1 MRDGLPAAPV
11 SRTDFAA
18 HQDPRARTK
27 PLEER
32 GAEMEPEEEQRR
44 VGVVAQ
50 QDFEP
55 APPVSALHLVHL
67 GDGACDDASLAERR
81 VGDQAGR
88 APVFVADG
96 KVEENVV
103 DGDESLPA
111 QPLGDGRT
119 DAAQP
124 LHRSLE
130 SLRGHRAA
138 RRRKERGRRQRGIG
152 RHGPFATRGLR
163 HSREIRDFLGDRD
176 EPPELAHE
184 DGDCGAPLRFRRRVE
199 PLHRCFELVEPLG
212 LAREGP
218 RGGDQAPD
226 EGFEVAQGGGGAGAD
241 EETERRQQR
250 REGERQAAVRAVR
263 AHRASSSSVSGGY
276 STNSTS
282 RISYSR
288 SPPGARMRTVSP
300 TSRPINPRAMGLVML
315 MRPFFRSASV
325 SPTMAYWV
333 FAPESVSS
341 SLTVAPKTT
350 LSPESFL
357 TSMISA
363 RASRSSSILMRP
375 SMWLSRS
382 LPAWSSAFSRRSP
395 CSGATP
401 MSWTFFGRSTDLR
414 CFRSRLI
421 ASAPSRVM
429 GILSDAIS
437 SCLRCDPGH
446 S

>member
-176 EPPELAHE
+176 EPPETAI
-184 DGDCGAPLRFRRRVE
+184 A
-199 PLHRCFELVEPLG
+199 
-212 LAREGP
+212 
-218 RGGDQAPD
+218 
-226 EGFEVAQGGGGAGAD
+226 
-241 EETERRQQR
+241 ER
-250 REGERQAAVRAVR
+250 
-263 AHRASSSSVSGGY
+263 
-276 STNSTS
+276 
-282 RISYSR
+282 
-288 SPPGARMRTVSP
+288 
-300 TSRPINPRAMGLVML
+300 
-315 MRPFFRSASV
+315 RSASGAASNPCTAASSLS
-325 SPTMAYWV
+325 SP
-333 FAPESVSS
+333 SVSRAKGRAAATRRRTRGS
-341 SLTVAPKTT
+341 KSRRAAVAPARTRKR
-350 LSPESFL
+350 SGGNSGES
-357 TSMISA
+357 
-363 RASRSSSILMRP
+363 ASDRP
-375 SMWLSRS
+375 
-382 LPAWSSAFSRRSP
+382 P
-395 CSGATP
+395 
-401 MSWTFFGRSTDLR
+401 
-414 CFRSRLI
+414 
-421 ASAPSRVM
+421 SAPSVLTAPLPPPCPEGTRRTAPR
-429 GILSDAIS
+429 GFRTRARRRGRGCGPCRRPRARSIRGRWGS
-437 SCLRCDPGH
+437 
-446 S
+446 